1 MRTTNWLAFLAAFM
15 LTLAALLY
23 ALPDR
28 EEVEVPSYVRGSVQ
42 LHGSARQ

>member
-1 MRTTNWLAFLAAFM
+1 MRTTSWLAFLTAFM
-15 LTLAALLY
+15 LTLAAVRY
-23 ALPDR
+23 SLPER